1 MLDRGLIAA
10 LSVSV
15 LAHGA
20 LLASGGWQWSAP
32 ASAVSAPAPVS
43 ARLVVPVAIPQA
55 PAPLVPARPKPA
67 GRAMPDSAASAPAS
81 TPAPVQLSA
90 LEPDVGVLSDAAPN
104 DTQIT
109 TAETVA
115 VADDAAVEAVQ
126 PAQADEGAAPD
137 ASSFAIDDWP
147 LSGAITYRVYL
158 GSGGLQ
164 VGEARHEWSHDKTR
178 YSMQVTLETTGV
190 AALLHGFH
198 YVQRSEGELLPEGL
212 RPQTFTVVQKGK
224 AQESAV
230 FDWEH
235 AQVSI
240 RRGER
245 ERKKAVLEPGD
256 QDVLSL
262 WHQIGI
268 VGTEGLPRTI
278 MVISNKSATP
288 ARLESMGEEGLR
300 LPIGQ
305 LDTLRV
311 RAKAETGALTIDIW
325 LARHYGMLPVRIRV
339 VDDKGEVLD
348 QQAFQLR
355 LAPPNGSAAQS
366 ADAVDMVELKEE
378 PVLPLAELS
387 TN

>member
-32 ASAVSAPAPVS
+32 VSAPAPVS

-90 LEPDVGVLSDAAPN
+90 LEPDVDVVSETVPD
-104 DTQIT
+104 DTQTT
-109 TAETVA
+109 TAETA
-115 VADDAAVEAVQ
+115 TDDAAEVVQ
-126 PAQADEGAAPD
+126 RVQADEGAAPEP
-137 ASSFAIDDWP
+137 ASVAIDGWP

-245 ERKKAVLEPGD
+245 ERKKAVLKPGD

>member
-1 MLDRGLIAA
+1 MVDRGLIAA

-32 ASAVSAPAPVS
+32 ASGVSAPALVS
-43 ARLVVPVAIPQA
+43 ARLVVPVAVPQTPVPLA
-55 PAPLVPARPKPA
+55 PARSKPA
-67 GRAMPDSAASAPAS
+67 SRAMPDSAASAPAS
-81 TPAPVQLSA
+81 APAPVQLSA
-90 LEPDVGVLSDAAPN
+90 LEPDVGVVSDAVP
-104 DTQIT
+104 DDSWMT
-109 TAETVA
+109 TAEPVA
-115 VADDAAVEAVQ
+115 AGDDAAAEAVRL
-126 PAQADEGAAPD
+126 AQADEGGAPD
-137 ASSFAIDDWP
+137 AESFAIDGWP

-198 YVQRSEGELLPEGL
+198 YVQKSEGELRPEGL
-212 RPQTFTVVQKGK
+212 RPQVFTVTQKGK
-224 AQESAV
+224 TQESAV

-245 ERKKAVLEPGD
+245 ERKNAVLKPGD

-268 VGTEGLPRTI
+268 VGTEGLPRTL

-288 ARLESMGEEGLR
+288 ALLESVGEEGLR

-305 LDTLRV
+305 LDTLHV
-311 RAKAETGALTIDIW
+311 RAKAETSELTIDIW

-355 LAPPNGSAAQS
+355 LEPPNGTAAQT
-366 ADAVDMVELKEE
+366 ADAADMIELKEE